1 MSLPK
6 KFESFLKDRKVKYAV
21 VEHKVVYTAYDL
33 AATLHVEPKT
43 IMKSLL
49 IGADRELVLALVPG
63 NMNLDLGKLKKIIA
77 VAWKKA
83 GAKAPKKV
91 DLASEKMIQKKI
103 TKKTGALIP
112 FGSYYKL
119 QTFCD
124 SKLLKEKKLLVN
136 TEIFTE
142 SLQMSGANYKKAE
155 NPVVGS
161 FSKAKKLPKV
171 KKKK

>member
-6 KFESFLKDRKVKYAV
+6 KFESFLKDRKVKYEI

-63 NMNLDLGKLKKIIA
+63 NMNLDLAKLKKVISA
-77 VAWKKA
+77 AWKKA
-83 GAKAPKKV
+83 GEKAPKKV

-142 SLQMSGANYKKAE
+142 SLQMTGSSYKKAE

-161 FSKAKKLPKV
+161 FSKTKKLPKF
-171 KKKK
+171 KK

>member
-6 KFESFLKDRKVKYAV
+6 KFESFLKDRKVKYQV

-63 NMNLDLGKLKKIIA
+63 NMNLDLGKLKKVIA

-83 GAKAPKKV
+83 GTKAPKKV
-91 DLASEKMIQKKI
+91 DLASEKMITKKL
-103 TKKTGALIP
+103 TRKTGALIP

-124 SKLLKEKKLLVN
+124 SKLLKENKLLVN

-142 SLQMSGANYKKAE
+142 SLQMTGTNYKKAE

>member
-6 KFESFLKDRKVKYAV
+6 KFESFLQERKVKFSV
-21 VEHKVVYTAYDL
+21 VEHRVVYTAYDL

-43 IMKSLL
+43 IAKSLL

-63 NMNLDLGKLKKIIA
+63 NTNLDLGKLKKVISA
-77 VAWKKA
+77 AWKKA
-83 GAKAPKKV
+83 GAKPPKKV
-91 DLASEKMIQKKI
+91 DLATEKMIQKKI

-112 FGSYYKL
+112 FGSYYEL

-124 SKLLKEKKLLVN
+124 SKLLKEKKLLLN
-136 TEIFTE
+136 TESFVE
-142 SLQMSGANYKKAE
+142 SLQVSGTNYKKAE